1 MTPSRLVQSPAPRLK
16 LSLESETGARGRHV
30 CDVVEHLVGLHLV
43 RGAMIVAPDGF
54 VIAAQ
59 LPPALAVEPLAAL
72 AATLGRELE
81 INATRLGR
89 TPFKTALFS
98 ADDGALFL
106 GTTRIGFVV
115 VLAEPH
121 ANLQTIRGAVRDA
134 VARIEA
140 AWQEAPTPP
149 GA

>member
-1 MTPSRLVQSPAPRLK
+1 MTPSRLVQSPAPRLT

-30 CDVVEHLVGLHLV
+30 CDVVERLVDLHLV

-81 INATRLGR
+81 INAARLGG
-89 TPFKTALFS
+89 TPFQTALFS
-98 ADDGALFL
+98 ADDGTLCL

-121 ANLQTIRGAVRDA
+121 ANLHTIRAAVRDA

-140 AWQEAPTPP
+140 VWQEAAPP
-149 GA
+149 PA

>member
-1 MTPSRLVQSPAPRLK
+1 MTPSRLVQSPAPRLR
-16 LSLESETGARGRHV
+16 LSLESESGARGRHV
-30 CDVVEHLVGLHLV
+30 CDVVEALVSLHLV

-81 INATRLGR
+81 INAARLGR
-89 TPFKTALFS
+89 TPFQTALFS

-121 ANLQTIRGAVRDA
+121 ANLHAIRGALRDA

-140 AWQEAPTPP
+140 AWQEQATPP

>member
-16 LSLESETGARGRHV
+16 LSLESESGARGRHV
-30 CDVVEHLVGLHLV
+30 CDVVETLVALHLV
-43 RGAMIVAPDGF
+43 RGAMLVAPDGF

-59 LPPALAVEPLAAL
+59 LPPALPVEPLAAL

-81 INATRLGR
+81 INAARLGR
-89 TPFKTALFS
+89 TPFQTALFS

-115 VLAEPH
+115 VLTEPH
-121 ANLQTIRGAVRDA
+121 ANLHAIRGAIRDA

-140 AWQEAPTPP
+140 AWQEEPAPP

>member
-1 MTPSRLVQSPAPRLK
+1 MTASRLVQSPAPRLR

-59 LPPALAVEPLAAL
+59 IPPALAVEPLAAL

-81 INATRLGR
+81 INAARLGR
-89 TPFKTALFS
+89 TPFQTALFS
-98 ADDGALFL
+98 ADDGALCL

-121 ANLQTIRGAVRDA
+121 ANLHTIRAAVREA

-140 AWQEAPTPP
+140 AWEETALPP
-149 GA
+149 A

>member
-1 MTPSRLVQSPAPRLK
+1 MTPSRLVQSPAPRLT

-30 CDVVEHLVGLHLV
+30 CDVVERLVDLHLV

-59 LPPALAVEPLAAL
+59 IPPALAVEPLAAL

-81 INATRLGR
+81 INAARLGG
-89 TPFKTALFS
+89 TPFQTALFS
-98 ADDGALFL
+98 ADDGALCL

-121 ANLQTIRGAVRDA
+121 ANLHTIRAAVRDA

-140 AWQEAPTPP
+140 VWQEAAPP
-149 GA
+149 PA

>member
-16 LSLESETGARGRHV
+16 LSLESESGARGRHV
-30 CDVVEHLVGLHLV
+30 CDVVEQLVGLHLV

-72 AATLGRELE
+72 GRELE
-81 INATRLGR
+81 INAARLGR
-89 TPFKTALFS
+89 PAFQTALFS
-98 ADDGALFL
+98 ADDGALLL

-121 ANLQTIRGAVRDA
+121 ANLHSIRGALRDA
-134 VARIEA
+134 LARIEA
-140 AWQEAPTPP
+140 VWQEQPTPP
-149 GA
+149 DA

>member
-16 LSLESETGARGRHV
+16 LSLESETGSRGRHV
-30 CDVVEHLVGLHLV
+30 CDVVEHLIGLHLV

-81 INATRLGR
+81 LNATRLGR
-89 TPFKTALFS
+89 TPFETALFS
-98 ADDGALFL
+98 ADDGALCL
-106 GTTRIGFVV
+106 GTTPIGFIV
-115 VLAEPH
+115 VLTEPH
-121 ANLQTIRGAVRDA
+121 ANLHAIRGAVRDA
-134 VARIEA
+134 IARIEA
-140 AWQEAPTPP
+140 AWQEPPAPP